1 MDEDEW
7 ARRVC
12 LGTEGAEV
20 ASWDRDDFDIDDDD
34 EADGF
39 DFGEADTCTEFLGDI
54 DDIM

>member
-20 ASWDRDDFDIDDDD
+20 ATWGGMDED
-34 EADGF
+34 EADEGF
-39 DFGEADTCTEFLGDI
+39 DFGEADTCTGFLGEF
-54 DDIM
+54 DDM